1 MALAI
6 GIRHHGLWGVTVM
19 TIERVVVP
27 VTYRIEMRGRV
38 SAPASVIVCLV
49 CGMASHNDMDI
60 LMGYCARCHVYHDDR
75 VEALREQFLLGAQ
88 PLPAGVKVVWG
99 DLASSLDGSAT
110 DRVLC
115 VHPEESAQG
124 GNMDFAVKTPIG
136 WRMARHGDW
145 IVTLMTG
152 EHVIDRGGV
161 WLGLE
166 RSAP

>member
-1 MALAI
+1 
-6 GIRHHGLWGVTVM
+6 M
-19 TIERVVVP
+19 TIERVGVP
-27 VTYRIEMRGRV
+27 VTYRLEKRGRA

-49 CGMASHNDMDI
+49 CGSVSHNAMDI

-75 VEALREQFLLGAQ
+75 IEVQRQQFLLGMQ
-88 PLPAGVKVVWG
+88 PLPAGVKVVWV
-99 DLASSLDGSAT
+99 DSYET

-115 VHPEESAQG
+115 VHPEEPAQG
-124 GNMDFAVKTPIG
+124 GNMDFAVNTPIG

-166 RSAP
+166 RSSTAD